1 MFDLRKGH
9 YGYLGRRKKRLM
21 CQVGMIAFGIIALV
35 GLGIYS
41 TGNRKNLLTVA
52 AVASALPLA
61 NQLVVLIAAFK
72 YHERPVDEYEKVAAI
87 VGDGLLN
94 TELIITSKTD
104 KAIEI
109 NYAYVHEKGVFC
121 YSVNKALDAKKTEE
135 YIAGFLKANHLP
147 ADVFLMRDWK
157 KFLNRLSELEPE
169 DRKTCDEKL
178 LRIEGV
184 LRGIA
189 I

>member
-1 MFDLRKGH
+1 MFDLKKGH
-9 YGYLGRRKKRLM
+9 YGYLSRRKKRLAWE
-21 CQVGMIAFGIIALV
+21 VGVIVFGIIVLIALGV
-35 GLGIYS
+35 YS

-52 AVASALPLA
+52 AAVSALPLA
-61 NQLVVLIAAFK
+61 NQLVVLVAAFK
-72 YHERPVDEYEKVAAI
+72 YHERPKDEYDKVAEI
-87 VGDGLLN
+87 VGNGLLN

-109 NYAYVHEKGVFC
+109 NYAYIHEKGVFC

-135 YIAGFLKANHLP
+135 YIGSFLKANQLP
-147 ADVFLMRDWK
+147 ADVFLMKDWK
-157 KFLNRLSELEPE
+157 NFLKRLAELEPV